1 MHMALQEK
9 GLTWITYNIIIS
21 LTITREDPLQLRS
34 GLDVTPENMKNKKWG
49 GGVYFFK
56 DVK

>member
-34 GLDVTPENMKNKKWG
+34 GLDVTPENMKNKKG
-49 GGVYFFK
+49 GGGYNFLK
-56 DVK
+56 M